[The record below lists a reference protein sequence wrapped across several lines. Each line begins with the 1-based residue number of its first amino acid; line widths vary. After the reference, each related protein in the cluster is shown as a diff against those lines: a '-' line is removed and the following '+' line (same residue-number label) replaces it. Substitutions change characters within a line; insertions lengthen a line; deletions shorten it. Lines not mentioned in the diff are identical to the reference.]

1 MENIYSYIKNRGA
14 AQFSEEP
21 FNEAD
26 NLVFCVLCYLDLSEV
41 VPAPGKGDISLY
53 EAARQY
59 FGKHGIPKTA
69 DDDGTCSARSL
80 QRVLLRMAM
89 SPRYRRMRL
98 SGYTDHLIADPSGSG
113 LPGGE
118 FAALA
123 IRWMPGHVYIAL
135 RGTSDRLLGWKED
148 FHLMTTGRIPSQKE
162 AVRYLGSAARQFPE
176 CLLQIGGHSKGGHL
190 ALYAAAAVPEEIK
203 ARIEKVWVND
213 GPGLEE
219 RACQAKGYAAIKE
232 RIVSFAPEASV
243 VAMVYPIPEGT
254 VIVASAA
261 KGLVQHDAKTWLI
274 RDGHLVKREA
284 RTKQS
289 VAAGRKLHRWFD
301 RFSAEEQMHY
311 TDVFFDILYATGA
324 ETFPEIRRMDT
335 TARKKAIQKL
345 RSLPGKDRRW
355 MLSFLVRMWRTSER
369 LKGGGRTDKKD

>member
-14 AQFSEEP
+14 LSFAEAP

-26 NLVFCVLCYLDLSEV
+26 NIVFCVLCYLDLSEV
-41 VPAPGKGDISLY
+41 VPEPGNGEIRLY
-53 EAARQY
+53 EAARRY
-59 FGKHGIPKTA
+59 FKIHGIPKTA

-89 SPRYRRMRL
+89 SPRYREMMI
-98 SGYTDHLIADPSGSG
+98 SSYTDKLIAGPDGG

-118 FAALA
+118 FGALA
-123 IRWMPGHVYIAL
+123 VRWMPGHVYIAF

-162 AVRYLGSAARQFPE
+162 AVKYLKAAANQFPD
-176 CLLQIGGHSKGGHL
+176 CRFQIGGHSKGGHL
-190 ALYAAAAVPEEIK
+190 AIYASAAAPERIK
-203 ARIEKVWVND
+203 ARIGKVWVND

-219 RACQAKGYAAIKE
+219 RYCRSKGYVAIKE
-232 RIVSFAPEASV
+232 RIVSFAPESSV

-254 VIVASAA
+254 VVVASAA
-261 KGLVQHDAKTWLI
+261 KGLTEHDAKTWLI
-274 RDGHLVKREA
+274 RDGHLVRREA

-301 RFSAEEQMHY
+301 RFTAEEQLHY

-324 ETFPEIRRMDT
+324 ETFPEIQRIDT
-335 TARKKAIQKL
+335 AARKKAFQKL

-355 MLSFLVRMWRTSER
+355 MLSFLARMWRTSEC
-369 LKGGGRTDKKD
+369 LKGGGKTDKQD